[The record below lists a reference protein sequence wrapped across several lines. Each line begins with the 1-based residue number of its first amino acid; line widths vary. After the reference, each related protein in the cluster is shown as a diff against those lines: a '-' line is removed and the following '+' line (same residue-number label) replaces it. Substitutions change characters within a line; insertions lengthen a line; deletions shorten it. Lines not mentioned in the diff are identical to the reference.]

1 MPGAKPGMTPLMS
14 ISPDLALILPLL
26 LRMAVTAAF
35 VVTASIITER
45 SGPLVGAL
53 VATLPVYTGPV
64 YVFLALDHDDAF
76 IAASALAAL
85 PINAVIIAFGM
96 IYALMAQRH
105 GALASFGAAIV
116 AWLVLTSMA
125 HAMTWSLAGGL
136 AVNAL
141 VCAVCLPLAQRY
153 RKVVMPPIRRRW
165 YDIPLR
171 AVLVASLVAL
181 VVSLSNYVGP
191 AVTGIL
197 AVFPIVSSSLM
208 LILHPRIGGRAT
220 GAVLA
225 NGLWGMV
232 GFGLGLMTLHLGA
245 LHLGSAMG
253 LVLALIVCVGWNLG
267 LWAFARRGLTR

>member
-1 MPGAKPGMTPLMS
+1 MS
-14 ISPDLALILPLL
+14 MSPDLAFVLTLL

-35 VVTASIITER
+35 VVTASVVTER
-45 SGPLVGAL
+45 SGPLIGAL
-53 VATLPVYTGPV
+53 VATLPVFTGPV
-64 YVFLALDHDDAF
+64 YVFLALDHDAAF

-85 PINAVIIAFGM
+85 PINAVIMVFGM
-96 IYALMAQRH
+96 VYATMAQRH
-105 GALASFGAAIV
+105 SAVASFGTAIS
-116 AWLVLTSMA
+116 AWLVLVSLAHSMN
-125 HAMTWSLAGGL
+125 WSLGGGL

-171 AVLVASLVAL
+171 ALMVAL
-181 VVSLSNYVGP
+181 MVATVVGLSSRVGP

-232 GFGLGLMTLHLGA
+232 GFGFGLTTLHLGA
-245 LHLGSAMG
+245 LHLGSATG
-253 LVLALIVCVGWNLG
+253 LILALVVCVGWNIG
-267 LWAFARRGLTR
+267 LWAFSRQAAAR